1 MLWVTST
8 IQFGKLDGKL
18 VVQPLDLSNS
28 LNVKGKM
35 QSFPAAGPLI
45 LEY

>member
-1 MLWVTST
+1 MFWVTST

-18 VVQPLDLSNS
+18 VVQPADLSIS
-28 LNVKGKM
+28 LTLKGKM